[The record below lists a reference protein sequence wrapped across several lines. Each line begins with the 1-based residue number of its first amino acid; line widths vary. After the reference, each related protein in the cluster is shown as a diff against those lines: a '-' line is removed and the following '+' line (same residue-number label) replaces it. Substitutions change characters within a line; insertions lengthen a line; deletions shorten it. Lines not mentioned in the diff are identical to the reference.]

1 MRARAIA
8 LQLRCLV
15 CRNETISSSQAALAR
30 DLRLLIRELLCSGN
44 SDKQI
49 IDFIVERYG
58 EYILLQPPFEGP
70 ALILWFFPLFV
81 LISSIVYLI
90 LAVKVRKSDTLPLL
104 TQKETENK
112 FLKIFNVMETGL

>member
-104 TQKETENK
+104 TQKETERI
-112 FLKIFNVMETGL
+112 KILMQDCNSR